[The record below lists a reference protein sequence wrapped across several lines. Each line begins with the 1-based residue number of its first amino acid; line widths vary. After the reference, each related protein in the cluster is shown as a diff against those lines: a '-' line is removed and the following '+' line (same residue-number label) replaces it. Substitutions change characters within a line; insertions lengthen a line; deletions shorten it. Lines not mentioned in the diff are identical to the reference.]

1 MKKYLI
7 LLVVMFLGACVES
20 TTAPLMSDDY
30 ALVVFGAEG
39 SALEGTMGTQL
50 VGRPFDGR
58 TGARPFPD
66 SLKLS
71 QTQLDSI
78 RTLRETFR
86 VENKNLLDTLKV
98 VFEQARTTRQNGA
111 TRQEIVAILAQART
125 TQQTLRPL
133 VKKLHED
140 IFAVFTPAQK
150 AWVTQ
155 HRRVRP

>member
-1 MKKYLI
+1 MKKYLT
-7 LLVVMFLGACVES
+7 LLVVMFLGACVEN

-98 VFEQARTTRQNGA
+98 VFEQARTT
-111 TRQEIVAILAQART
+111 
-125 TQQTLRPL
+125 QQTLRPL